1 MTSVTVYT
9 RQVGDQQTHLKATVD
24 NHITGTTGTPKGC
37 EITHENAVQAM
48 LAFQRIFRGHWSP
61 ESKFLQ
67 FASFHFDVSVLEQ
80 YWSWSVG
87 ICVSSIPRDIVLGD
101 IAGTIR
107 GLNITHI
114 DLTPSLASLLHPD
127 EAPSLCRG
135 VFITGGEQL
144 KQEILDVWG
153 PKEVIYNG

>member
-1 MTSVTVYT
+1 
-9 RQVGDQQTHLKATVD
+9 
-24 NHITGTTGTPKGC
+24 
-37 EITHENAVQAM
+37 M
-48 LAFQRIFRGHWSP
+48 LAFQRIFRGHWNP
-61 ESKFLQ
+61 DSKFLQ

-87 ICVSSIPRDIVLGD
+87 ICVSSAPRDMVLGD
-101 IAGTIR
+101 ISGTIK

-114 DLTPSLASLLHPD
+114 DLTPSLARLLHPD
-127 EAPSLCRG
+127 ETPSLCRG